1 MVRLADLAIRRPLPT
16 LLLWALVAAV
26 LALAGFGVSNQV
38 SPSIYTVA
46 GSQSSR
52 EQTLANDKFGPGV
65 LVPILLQGPR
75 DQVDRQGPLVV
86 RRLAARPD
94 TRVMSAWDTGPA
106 AKALRPN
113 PTSAMIVASVAH
125 GERDMVATYQK
136 QIDKTVD
143 TTIHG
148 DVRAHITGQPTLDIA
163 AKNAAIDAT
172 RTASLIALPI
182 LLVVLFFLL
191 GRPVAAVMITAVAG
205 TTVLMSF
212 GVLAI
217 LGRIVD
223 VDAATLALA
232 SLTGLALGVG
242 YALVVMRRFL
252 DLEGPAGSGHADD
265 VRAATQAVASSG
277 RALLF
282 GGTVLIACLILAVL
296 IAPTEI
302 LMSLGIGVLVS
313 AALAVGGAVAVLPA
327 LLVLLGHHLD
337 TGRVLPPRF
346 VRGAWDRLVNTG
358 SFVTKRAVW
367 TGAAAT
373 AILGVL
379 AIPAMS
385 IDTGPPDVSSLPAG
399 NQARQDFETV
409 AKVMGPGWPTPYNVL
424 VVSDKRPITDTKLL
438 AAIDRY
444 QRQIARDP
452 RVDSVAGPGAF
463 RAQTK
468 ALGKLPKSL
477 RDSSKLLKGGKRD
490 LGRLESGLGQA
501 GAGAQQLRSGL
512 EAASSGANQLHSGSG
527 QAGNGAAQ
535 LHAGLA
541 AARTGAAE
549 ISAGLKSAL
558 SGAEALRTGAT
569 KALAGSKQLTGGLGQ
584 AATPVKQGAPIVRQ
598 MASDMSSATA
608 ALGPLVGSAQSTTQ
622 SLDEAIATLQS
633 AGSDPQVANA
643 LAAVRAARQQA
654 ATLSGG
660 LTSVQS
666 KVSGASGVA
675 SAFAGQIT
683 QLSSGLGQLLAGS
696 TQLQS
701 GIGQL
706 QSGNSQL
713 AGGIARLNTGG
724 GQLTSGLTVLRDGAG
739 QLEAGLGQLTGG
751 AGQLASGLAA
761 GPSGAGRLVSGLS
774 TMETGVAK
782 FRGQLPSPKDLEQLQ
797 RESPGLFN
805 SGYFVLAAIAGAPP
819 SQREQ
824 ASFAVN
830 LERGGSAGQ
839 IVVIPRYASRDSR
852 TRELG
857 ATLRDSSERF
867 AAATG
872 TETAVGGPAGN
883 LADYHDTTA
892 ARIWIVVAAL
902 AALTALLLMLMLRTV
917 VLPLVAVAFDLLAA
931 GAVFGILR
939 LLYVGDDPIG
949 GGPGYLEP
957 MGIIGL
963 FAAVFG
969 LTVVFEVALLERAR
983 EVFLRGGDPH
993 EALRVGLRGTA
1004 WETTGAAIAMVAAI
1018 IPFVLSDLIT
1028 LRQFGIGVAAV
1039 VILDAFLVRPVLL
1052 PAAVELLGRRCW
1064 WPTSRSVRRPA
1075 PGAPKPG
1082 APAPA

>member
-1 MVRLADLAIRRPLPT
+1 MVRLADLAIRRPVPT
-16 LLLWALVAAV
+16 LLVWIAIAAA
-26 LALAGFGVSNQV
+26 LALAGFGVSDQV

-52 EQTLANDKFGPGV
+52 EQTLANDKFGAGV
-65 LVPILLQGPR
+65 LVPVLLQGPQAQL
-75 DQVDRQGPLVV
+75 DQQGPQVV
-86 RRLAARPD
+86 RRLAARGD

-106 AKALRPN
+106 AKALRPS
-113 PTSAMIVASVAH
+113 PTSAMVVASVAH
-125 GERDMVATYQK
+125 NERDMVATYQK
-136 QIDKTVD
+136 QIDETVRS
-143 TTIHG
+143 TISGPVHE
-148 DVRAHITGQPTLDIA
+148 HITGQPTLDIA

-172 RTASLIALPI
+172 RTASLVALPI
-182 LLVVLFFLL
+182 LLVVLLFLL
-191 GRPVAAVMITAVAG
+191 GRPVAAVMITATAG
-205 TTVLMSF
+205 TVVLMSF

-217 LGRIVD
+217 LGRLVD
-223 VDAATLALA
+223 IDPAALALA

-242 YALVVMRRFL
+242 YTLVVVRRFL
-252 DLEGPAGSGHADD
+252 DLEGPAGSGRTDD
-265 VRAATQAVASSG
+265 VRAATQAVATSG

-282 GGTVLIACLILAVL
+282 GGTVLIACLVLAVL

-313 AALAVGGAVAVLPA
+313 AALAVGGAVAVMPA
-327 LLVLLGHHLD
+327 LLVLLGHRLD
-337 TGRVLPPRF
+337 LLRATPPRV
-346 VRGAWDRLVNTG
+346 VRGAWDRLVGAG
-358 SFVTKRAVW
+358 SFVTRRAVW

-373 AILGVL
+373 AVLAVL
-379 AIPAMS
+379 AIPATS
-385 IDTGPPDVSSLPAG
+385 IETGPPDVSSLPAG

-409 AKVMGPGWPTPYNVL
+409 AQVMGPGWPTPYNVL
-424 VVSDKRPITDTKLL
+424 VVSNKRPITDTQLL

-444 QRQIARDP
+444 QREIARDP
-452 RVDSVAGPGAF
+452 RVDSVAGPGEF

-468 ALGKLPKSL
+468 PLGKLPKSL

-490 LGRLESGLGQA
+490 LGRLENGLGQA

-512 EAASSGANQLHSGSG
+512 EAAASGANQLHSGSG
-527 QAGNGAAQ
+527 QAGGGASQ

-541 AARTGAAE
+541 AARIGAAK
-549 ISAGLKSAL
+549 ISSGLNSAL
-558 SGAEALRTGAT
+558 TGAEALRAGAG

-584 AATPVKQGAPIVRQ
+584 AAKPVQQGAPVVKQ
-598 MASDMSSATA
+598 MANDISSASA
-608 ALGPLVGSAQSTTQ
+608 SLGPLVGSAQATTS
-622 SLDEAIATLQS
+622 SLDEAITKLQAQ
-633 AGSDPQVANA
+633 AGTDPQVASA
-643 LAAVRAARQQA
+643 LAAVQSARDQA
-654 ATLSGG
+654 AAVSSGLG
-660 LTSVQS
+660 SVQS

-675 SAFAGQIT
+675 TAFAGQT
-683 QLSSGLGQLLAGS
+683 SQLASGLGQLLAGS

-701 GIGQL
+701 GIAQL
-706 QSGNSQL
+706 RSGNSQL
-713 AGGIARLNTGG
+713 AGGIARLSSGG
-724 GQLTSGLTVLRDGAG
+724 GQLTTGLTALRNGAG
-739 QLEAGLGQLTGG
+739 QLESGLGQLTTGS
-751 AGQLASGLAA
+751 GQLASGLSA
-761 GPSGAGRLVSGLS
+761 GTGPTGQLVSGLGQ
-774 TMETGVAK
+774 MQAGVAK

-797 RESPGLFN
+797 RQSPGLFD

-839 IVVIPRYASRDSR
+839 IVVIPRYASSDQR

-857 ATLRDSSERF
+857 ATLRDSSQRF

-892 ARIWIVVAAL
+892 ARVWVVVAAL
-902 AALTALLLMLMLRTV
+902 AALAAVLLMLMLRTV

-931 GAVFGILR
+931 GAAFGILS
-939 LLYVGDDPIG
+939 LIYVGDDPIG

-969 LTVVFEVALLERAR
+969 LTVVYEVALLERAR
-983 EVFLRGGDPH
+983 EVFLRTDDPR
-993 EALRVGLRGTA
+993 EALRVGLRSTA
-1004 WETTGAAIAMVAAI
+1004 WEATGAAVAMVAAI
-1018 IPFVLSDLIT
+1018 IPFMLSDLIT

-1039 VILDAFLVRPVLL
+1039 VILDAFIVRPVLL
-1052 PAAVELLGRRCW
+1052 PAAVTLLGRWCW
-1064 WPTSRSVRRPA
+1064 WPTSRRARRGRATPS
-1075 PGAPKPG
+1075 